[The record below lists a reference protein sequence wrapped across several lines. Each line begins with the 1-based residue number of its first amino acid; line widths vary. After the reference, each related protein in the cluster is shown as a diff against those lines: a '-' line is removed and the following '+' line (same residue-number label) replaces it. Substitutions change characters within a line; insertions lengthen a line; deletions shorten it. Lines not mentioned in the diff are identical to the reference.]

1 MWNSLPLEIREVRDN
16 DIFKRKV
23 KQHLWKMA
31 FDEVIDSDI
40 DISSSDGV
48 T

>member
-16 DIFKRKV
+16 DIFKHKV